1 MVATTSSSS
10 SSVSFSFFSSTTSS
24 SSLLHW
30 QILRQMNSQQ
40 SKWQDFK
47 FITLNL
53 EEKVRM
59 LAWGGGLLRPAS
71 CTLGA
76 QEIAS
81 QDHSTHFGS
90 FPSVLGTELFMI
102 DIRWSLDPHH
112 IPYIFFVFIV
122 ILYVHVSHL
131 FVICLCWQGSL
142 EATLVWNYDP
152 VTDSQG

>member
-1 MVATTSSSS
+1 MAATTSSSS
-10 SSVSFSFFSSTTSS
+10 SSVPFRSPS

-30 QILRQMNSQQ
+30 QTLRQMK
-40 SKWQDFK
+40 SKQRKCQDFK

-59 LAWGGGLLRPAS
+59 LTWGGGLLRPAS